1 MNWNKKIVNRIIFL
15 MILLLFPSFMV
26 GAQDISAE
34 IEKAFLEGETVLLK
48 NHFDEKVRLI
58 VLGES
63 NHTNKTEAVKILNQF
78 LVKYPAIE
86 FQSKFE
92 SEKANSNF
100 IIRTMKSNSDTFR
113 ITIFFIKRGTNLRI
127 NLLRI
132 EKEDESVF

>member
-1 MNWNKKIVNRIIFL
+1 MNWNKKIVNRLNFL
-15 MILLLFPSFMV
+15 MIILLFPTFI
-26 GAQDISAE
+26 ISAQEISTE
-34 IEKAFLEGETVLLK
+34 IEKAFLQGDAELLK

-63 NHTNKTEAVKILNQF
+63 NQTNKTEAIKILNQF
-78 LVKYPAIE
+78 LKKYPAAD

-100 IIRTMKSNSDTFR
+100 IIRTMKSNDETFR
-113 ITIFFIKRGTNLRI
+113 VTIFFIKRDANLCI

-132 EKEDESVF
+132 EKDNESVF